1 MLIVVMGVSGSG
13 KTTIGKMLANK
24 LNLSYYDADDFHP
37 PSNISKMKNGIALN
51 DDDRQPWLKNLSL
64 AMKEWEHAGG
74 AVLSCSALKEKY
86 REVFNETIND
96 IHWVYLN
103 GEFDLIRGRME
114 KRSGHYMKSD
124 LLKSQFDTL
133 EVPNYGFHVSIA
145 DEPELIIKK
154 IMHKLNQSEKSF
166 FGIIG
171 LGVMGQSL
179 ALNIADHHFSL
190 SVFNRKTEGEEK
202 IVENFLKKTK
212 GKQIKGFTE
221 MTDFVNSLESPRKI
235 LMMIKAG
242 KALDDVIA
250 LLIPHLSKGDI
261 LIDGGNSHFSD
272 TSKRI
277 DYLKSKGVFFVGTGI
292 SGGEEGARNGPSIMP
307 GGSKEGYAQIA
318 GVLESISAKDKSNEP
333 CCGYI
338 GPDGAGHFVKMIH
351 NGMEYA
357 EMQFLAEIY
366 GLLRSGMTNDEISAV
381 FREWQKGELSSYLLD
396 ISAKILK
403 KKEGNKYLLDL
414 VLDQAGN
421 KGTGCW
427 SSIAALE
434 MGQPTTVM
442 TSALFARYLSSFK
455 NDRSTLALKI
465 DNLPP
470 HEIPDLD
477 QLKNA
482 YLFVKWIN
490 HQQGFALIKAYSEEK
505 KWQLNL
511 SEIARIWTNGCIIKS
526 ALMEKCVDHF
536 KSAEDLFE
544 IDEITDLLRS
554 KESSVRDILFF
565 GLAKRISL
573 NSISTAY
580 DYWITMTTKQST
592 ANMIQ
597 AQRDFFGAHTYQ
609 RIDKPEGQFFHSN
622 WNSDD

>member
-1 MLIVVMGVSGSG
+1 
-13 KTTIGKMLANK
+13 
-24 LNLSYYDADDFHP
+24 
-37 PSNISKMKNGIALN
+37 
-51 DDDRQPWLKNLSL
+51 
-64 AMKEWEHAGG
+64 
-74 AVLSCSALKEKY
+74 
-86 REVFNETIND
+86 
-96 IHWVYLN
+96 
-103 GEFDLIRGRME
+103 
-114 KRSGHYMKSD
+114 
-124 LLKSQFDTL
+124 
-133 EVPNYGFHVSIA
+133 
-145 DEPELIIKK
+145 
-154 IMHKLNQSEKSF
+154 
-166 FGIIG
+166 
-171 LGVMGQSL
+171 
-179 ALNIADHHFSL
+179 
-190 SVFNRKTEGEEK
+190 
-202 IVENFLKKTK
+202 
-212 GKQIKGFTE
+212 
-221 MTDFVNSLESPRKI
+221 
-235 LMMIKAG
+235 
-242 KALDDVIA
+242 VIA

-526 ALMEKCVDHF
+526 ALMEKCVHHF

>member
-235 LMMIKAG
+235 LIMIKAG

-477 QLKNA
+477 QLKSA